1 MKKIYLCSL
10 LLSLVSLA
18 ALGQNRGCNNPMSN
32 FAFQQKFK
40 NIQRQFNEANKLKTA
55 LRIVRNNCFTSA
67 QVKEVALLFQTDA
80 SRVTFAQAAYPKT
93 YDRNAF
99 HHVYDAFSRFRN
111 VAKTHKAIMQLRK
124 GNNGGGNSGF
134 IGELSFPSWQY
145 PGIANYKG
153 KTNCGQ
159 YLNNIGFTNYAR
171 QIHQQKNTNNRY
183 QRAWQIMTTNC
194 MTTAQAMKFVS
205 LIQQDNQR
213 LELLKGAFKGIYDID
228 NYASANVALTNYNNQ
243 QSFDRFLK
251 EKTGLSNDEPSC
263 LATDTEFN
271 QIFSQIRQARFRS
284 DKLQKAKTI
293 FQIKKKCFSV
303 DQIRKVVKELTFD
316 QLEFAKF
323 SYDYA
328 HKPDDHYLLE
338 SSLRS
343 YFDKQNFMKFLA
355 DKRK

>member
-1 MKKIYLCSL
+1 MKNIYLFTLFVGFISF
-10 LLSLVSLA
+10 SA
-18 ALGQNRGCNNPMSN
+18 FGQKKGCNNPMSN

-55 LRIVRNNCFTSA
+55 LRLVRNNCLTSA
-67 QVKEVALLFQTDA
+67 QVKEVALLFQTDD
-80 SRVTFAQAAYPKT
+80 SRITFAQSAYLKT

-99 HHVYDAFSRFRN
+99 HHVYDAFTRFRN
-111 VAKTHKAIMQLRK
+111 VAKTHEAIMQLRG
-124 GNNGGGNSGF
+124 GNSGGGGSGF

-145 PGIANYKG
+145 PGISNYKG
-153 KTNCGQ
+153 RTNCGQ

-171 QIHQQKNTNNRY
+171 QINQQKNVNNRY

-205 LIQQDNQR
+205 LIREDNQR
-213 LELLKGAFKGIYDID
+213 LELLKGAFKGIYDVE
-228 NYASANVALTNYNNQ
+228 NYSSASVALTNYNNQ

-251 EKTGLSNDEPSC
+251 DKTGVSNNEPSC

-271 QIFSQIRQARFRS
+271 QIFSQIRQERFRS
-284 DKLQKAKTI
+284 DKLNKAKTI
-293 FQIKKKCFSV
+293 FKIKKKCFTV
-303 DQIRKVVKELTFD
+303 VQIRKVIKELTFD

-343 YFDKQNFMKFLA
+343 YFDKQRFMKFLA
-355 DKRK
+355 DKHK